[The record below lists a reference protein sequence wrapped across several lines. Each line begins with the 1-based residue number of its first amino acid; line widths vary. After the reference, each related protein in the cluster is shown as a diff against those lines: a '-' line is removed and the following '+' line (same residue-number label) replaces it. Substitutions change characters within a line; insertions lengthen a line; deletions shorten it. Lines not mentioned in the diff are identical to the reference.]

1 MQLRRSRV
9 PVAALAVCA
18 AVAASGVVPSAAHA
32 VKAKEA
38 KRDNFAFFDSR
49 QSTASQKVLRGRA
62 AKLDAEPSAAVSSL
76 RESLGNQSV
85 VSIDPLTS
93 TARVVARTDGLL
105 TGSSSAPRSRSGT
118 SPPTRPQS
126 VSSPVTSAR

>member
-9 PVAALAVCA
+9 PIAALVVCA
-18 AVAASGVVPSAAHA
+18 GVAASGVVSTAALA
-32 VKAKEA
+32 AKSET

-62 AKLDAEPSAAVSSL
+62 AKLDAEPSAAVDSL
-76 RESLGNQSV
+76 RESLGNDGV